1 MKKMLATL
9 ALVMLLCMLP
19 VWAMAETLHVNGRME
34 FSTKALWDARDEEG
48 MVYIQVDTPDSTIV
62 LNNVVLPDTSLTIEE
77 SDGNS
82 SVRIELI
89 GDNFISTKA
98 TDGVALWSMIPLTIT
113 GEGSLTCT
121 SDFFAVACFA
131 SLSLQSGKLTAEGA
145 MGGIMLDENDYHTLV
160 FSFLG
165 DELTVKGSDPFG
177 GILSATPDGELT
189 NSFTLPEYSSAP
201 AGYTFKAWSVTKGE
215 NSPEMMQP
223 GDPVNTAGGARVS
236 VKPVFEKIP
245 ELPTTGDDSNVILW
259 SALAAMSIAGM
270 AILIRK
276 KKTA

>member
-48 MVYIQVDTPDSTIV
+48 MVYIQVDPPDSTIV